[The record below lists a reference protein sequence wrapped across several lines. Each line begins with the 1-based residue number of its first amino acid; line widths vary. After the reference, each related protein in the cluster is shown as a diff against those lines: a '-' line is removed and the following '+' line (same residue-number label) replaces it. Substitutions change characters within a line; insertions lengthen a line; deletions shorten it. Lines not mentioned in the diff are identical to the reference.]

1 MSGGLLEKAKSQ
13 DTEPASDEVEA
24 VVEEMG
30 APVEGGL
37 LGRATADGGPPS
49 AGGSPF
55 DGLDSSKVKMGIAGG
70 LVTLLVLFIMYQ
82 VVMGFTFGGYSISVS
97 DLEVDEAENNLRVEV
112 YIGTPMF
119 KSSPSGD
126 MSMTISYGPGEV
138 WTGSFSVDSK
148 LSWYEISF
156 ADFYRNNS
164 RGAASDG
171 SDIEYS
177 VSVTLEG
184 SSSES
189 FPIPGEISDRTIDS
203 VDGELSQ
210 ITESCDC
217 EEKNDLDHLGV
228 KFRVGVGA
236 LDPVQSNTS
245 NLMMHVDSD
254 YTINAKILHDESAVF
269 SFPSVTVDGASA
281 SWSGGSGVVNDA
293 WLELEGDGTST
304 NAFLETIHFID
315 RDEFYQGDDGCYTV
329 EITVSQTTPFGE
341 EVSGTS
347 SQGWTF
353 FWEYNEDRDTSAGNG
368 PDNEP
373 GTSDDKVPDPYKS
386 PEAC

>member
-13 DTEPASDEVEA
+13 DTESASDEVEA
-24 VVEEMG
+24 VVEEMA
-30 APVEGGL
+30 APVDGGL
-37 LGRATADGGPPS
+37 LGRATADGGPS
-49 AGGSPF
+49 SGDGSPF
-55 DGLDSSKVKMGIAGG
+55 DGMDPSKVKMGIAGG

-97 DLEVDEAENNLRVEV
+97 DVEVDEAENNLRVEV
-112 YIGTPMF
+112 FIGTPMF

-148 LSWYEISF
+148 LSWYEVSF
-156 ADFYRNNS
+156 ADFYQNNS

-189 FPIPGEISDRTIDS
+189 FPIPGELSDRTIDT

-210 ITESCDC
+210 VTQICDC
-217 EEKNDLDHLGV
+217 EDKNDLDHLGFQ
-228 KFRVGVGA
+228 FRVGMGA
-236 LDPVQSNTS
+236 LDPVQSNTT

-254 YTINAKILHDESAVF
+254 YTVDAKIMYGSTTAY
-269 SFPSVTVDGASA
+269 SFPTVTVDGNDA
-281 SWSGGSGVVNDA
+281 SWSGGSGSVEDS
-293 WLELEGDGTST
+293 WLDLVGDSSLPDGFGGST
-304 NAFLETIHFID
+304 YYIP
-315 RDEFYQGDDGCYTV
+315 RDDFYDNGDGCYSV
-329 EITVSQTTPFGE
+329 EITVIHSSPFGDDIT
-341 EVSGTS
+341 GTS
-347 SQGWTF
+347 SQGWEF
-353 FWEYNEDRDTSAGNG
+353 FWDYNEVRTTSG
-368 PDNEP
+368 E
-373 GTSDDKVPDPYKS
+373 SPDPYKP
-386 PEAC
+386 PEDC

>member
-13 DTEPASDEVEA
+13 DTESASDEVEA
-24 VVEEMG
+24 VVEEMA
-30 APVEGGL
+30 APVDGGL
-37 LGRATADGGPPS
+37 LGRATADGGPS
-49 AGGSPF
+49 SGDGSPF
-55 DGLDSSKVKMGIAGG
+55 DGMDPSKVKMGIAGG

-97 DLEVDEAENNLRVEV
+97 DVEVDEAENNLRVEV
-112 YIGTPMF
+112 FIGTPMF

-148 LSWYEISF
+148 LSWYEVSF
-156 ADFYRNNS
+156 ADFYQNNS

-189 FPIPGEISDRTIDS
+189 FPIPGELSDRTIDA
-203 VDGELSQ
+203 VDGELSGVTQ
-210 ITESCDC
+210 ICDC
-217 EEKNDLDHLGV
+217 DDKNDLDHLGV
-228 KFRVGVGA
+228 QFRVGMGA

-254 YTINAKILHDESAVF
+254 YTVEAKIMYGSTTAYT
-269 SFPSVTVDGASA
+269 FPTVTVDGDSA
-281 SWSGGSGVVNDA
+281 TWSGGFGTVEDS
-293 WLELEGDGTST
+293 WLEL
-304 NAFLETIHFID
+304 
-315 RDEFYQGDDGCYTV
+315 QGDESIVNLFAETVYFIPRDSFYDNGDGCYSV
-329 EITVSQTTPFGE
+329 EITVIHSSPFGDDIT
-341 EVSGTS
+341 GTS
-347 SQGWTF
+347 SQGWEF
-353 FWEYNEDRDTSAGNG
+353 FWDYNEGRNTEDPDGEG
-368 PDNEP
+368 PET
-373 GTSDDKVPDPYKS
+373 GDPYKP
-386 PEAC
+386 PEDC